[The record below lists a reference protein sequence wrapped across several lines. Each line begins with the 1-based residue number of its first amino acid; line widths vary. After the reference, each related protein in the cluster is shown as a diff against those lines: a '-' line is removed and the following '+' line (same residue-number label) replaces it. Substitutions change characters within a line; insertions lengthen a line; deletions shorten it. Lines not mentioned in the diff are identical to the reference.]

1 MMVLSN
7 VEIAL
12 VLDSLLDH
20 ARVFVAEF
28 YEYIYHIIFY
38 LFFYSACN
46 SNNMLK
52 TPASHIP
59 HICLYCALHLGMI
72 NQFQECVY
80 FIYLNF

>member
-28 YEYIYHIIFY
+28 YEYIYHILFIF
-38 LFFYSACN
+38 L
-46 SNNMLK
+46 
-52 TPASHIP
+52 
-59 HICLYCALHLGMI
+59 
-72 NQFQECVY
+72 
-80 FIYLNF
+80 

>member
-28 YEYIYHIIFY
+28 YEYVYI
-38 LFFYSACN
+38 S
-46 SNNMLK
+46 
-52 TPASHIP
+52 
-59 HICLYCALHLGMI
+59 
-72 NQFQECVY
+72 Y
-80 FIYLNF
+80 FIYFFIAPVTLITC